1 MFLRMR
7 TNTRALW
14 NLSRRWSTNPAEPP
28 KKSTETPSE
37 KLRWTRL
44 QTFGPLVG
52 FPLVLTIVVVTD
64 IVNNRYHRDV
74 LEQYAPSFVQFVRK
88 HHGFVEEDPV
98 EMARVKYVLE
108 QEQKSVDAT
117 IRLSTGLELRLEGL
131 DASLPMGKL
140 AALVEEKLND
150 AGEGGSLSEVLPSL
164 TFLDGDDRESA
175 DEGYAASSSA
185 RNAGYRPVSNLGES
199 TVTISPW
206 QSSIWSGSPVQSQ
219 LKSYGRHKDVNKD
232 VVLIRYNNFI
242 MDLLEGL
249 QVYAKHGSQLLPI
262 KNADTTGQ
270 AKPRRAV
277 QRSKYIPRQ
286 ITSAESNKISAV
298 ERISSLEFDIKRLEE
313 EKREGTREID
323 SIDSDIQSKRAE
335 ITGLRRQYL
344 NYFYYF

>member
-1 MFLRMR
+1 
-7 TNTRALW
+7 
-14 NLSRRWSTNPAEPP
+14 
-28 KKSTETPSE
+28 
-37 KLRWTRL
+37 
-44 QTFGPLVG
+44 
-52 FPLVLTIVVVTD
+52 
-64 IVNNRYHRDV
+64 
-74 LEQYAPSFVQFVRK
+74 
-88 HHGFVEEDPV
+88 
-98 EMARVKYVLE
+98 
-108 QEQKSVDAT
+108 
-117 IRLSTGLELRLEGL
+117 
-131 DASLPMGKL
+131 MGKL

-298 ERISSLEFDIKRLEE
+298 EVGCFLASWPLLLRSLTLYMHAPFFSAAHKLSRVRHQTPGRRKARRDQRNRLY
-313 EKREGTREID
+313 R
-323 SIDSDIQSKRAE
+323 
-335 ITGLRRQYL
+335 
-344 NYFYYF
+344 